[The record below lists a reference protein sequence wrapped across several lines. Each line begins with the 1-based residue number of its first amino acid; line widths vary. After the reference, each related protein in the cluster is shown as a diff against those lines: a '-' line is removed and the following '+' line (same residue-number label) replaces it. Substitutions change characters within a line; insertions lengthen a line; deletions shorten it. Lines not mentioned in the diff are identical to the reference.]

1 MKDVFIISGTTSG
14 LGLSFAKML
23 IEEGKEV
30 YSISRM
36 RNKRNSFI
44 PEENHFS
51 CDLSL
56 AFEVKKTM
64 ARIMRSIDFESIR
77 SITLI
82 NNAGMIK
89 PIGSVGTNSLEL
101 VNQNINVNLVAPIAM
116 AEIFTCAVQDLPT
129 KKYILNISSGAAR
142 KPYAG
147 WSSYCASKSGLDMF
161 TRCMGEEQKEQVNPI
176 KILAIAPGVI
186 DTKMQDEIREV
197 PEEQFKMVNRFI
209 ELKEDEKLLAPDFV
223 ADKLVE
229 LLFSDKTSTGGC
241 YDIRDFIDEKQ
252 GK

>member
-1 MKDVFIISGTTSG
+1 MKEVFIVSGTTSG
-14 LGLSFAKML
+14 LGLSFAKKL
-23 IEEGKEV
+23 IGEDKEV
-30 YSISRM
+30 YSISRI
-36 RNKRNSFI
+36 RNKKNDFI
-44 PEENHFS
+44 PQKNHFS

-64 ARIMRSIDFESIR
+64 AKIMRSLDFENIS

-82 NNAGMIK
+82 NNAGTIK

-116 AEIFTCAVQDLPT
+116 AEIFVCAVQDLPIS
-129 KKYILNISSGAAR
+129 KYILNVSSGAAR
-142 KPYAG
+142 NPYAG

-161 TRCMGEEQKEQVNPI
+161 TRCVGEEQKEQENPI
-176 KILAIAPGVI
+176 KVIAIAPGVI

-197 PEEQFKMVNRFI
+197 SQEQFKMVSRFI
-209 ELKEDEKLLAPDFV
+209 DLKKNEKLLPPDFV
-223 ADKLVE
+223 ANKLLE
-229 LLFSDKTSTGGC
+229 LLYSGETETGGC

-252 GK
+252 GR